1 MKDFLPLMFDLS
13 GKEVVIFGG
22 GDVGE
27 RKASLFAEHSKVTLI
42 SREFTFKLT
51 DLFEKKKIRL
61 IKVKDLT
68 QNEIRQYM
76 KNAFI
81 VIPATND
88 ALLNDKIA
96 AEARENGKLVNLV
109 DNLGDVIVPSVIK
122 RGDIVIGIS
131 TLGQSPALSRYIRM
145 KLEDVITPEFANMAR
160 LQNEVRELL
169 KSRVHDQKKRKEILW
184 NIINDNDVW
193 AAFDESYEKA
203 YKVAIKHIDRIGEHN
218 V

>member
-1 MKDFLPLMFDLS
+1 MKDFLPLMLDLS

-27 RKASLFAEHSKVTLI
+27 RKASLFADHSKVTLI
-42 SREFTFKLT
+42 SREFTPKLT
-51 DLFEKKKIRL
+51 DLFENKRIKL

-68 QNEIRQYM
+68 ENEIRQYM
-76 KNAFI
+76 RNAFI

-88 ALLNDKIA
+88 TLLNEKIA
-96 AEARENGKLVNLV
+96 AVAGETGKLVNRV
-109 DNLGDVIVPSVIK
+109 DDLGDIIVPSIIQ

-131 TLGQSPALSRYIRM
+131 TLGQSPTLSRYIRM
-145 KLEDVITPEFANMAR
+145 KFEEVITPRFANMAR
-160 LQNEVRELL
+160 LQNEFRGLL
-169 KSRVHDQKKRKEILW
+169 KSTVHDQKKRKEILW

-193 AAFDESYEKA
+193 TAFDESYEKA
-203 YKVAIKHIDRIGEHN
+203 FKVALKHIDRIGEHN

>member
-1 MKDFLPLMFDLS
+1 MKDFLPLMLDLS
-13 GKEVVIFGG
+13 GKMVVIFGG

-27 RKASLFAEHSKVTLI
+27 RKASLFADHSKVTLI
-42 SREFTFKLT
+42 SREFTPKLT
-51 DLFEKKKIRL
+51 DLFENKRIKL

-68 QNEIRQYM
+68 ENEIRQYM

-88 ALLNDKIA
+88 SSLNHKIA
-96 AEARENGKLVNLV
+96 AIAGETGKLVNRV
-109 DNLGDVIVPSVIK
+109 DDLGDIIVPSVIQ

-145 KLEDVITPEFANMAR
+145 KLEEVITPRFANMAR
-160 LQNEVRELL
+160 LQNEFRELL
-169 KSRVHDQKKRKEILW
+169 KSRVHDQKERKEILW
-184 NIINDNDVW
+184 NVINDNEVW
-193 AAFDESYEKA
+193 TAFDESYEKA
-203 YKVAIKHIDRIGEHN
+203 FKVALKHIDRIGEHN